1 MRSVSEAFK
10 AKIKDA
16 QRVEHVRGYVGT
28 VRFEDN
34 NIIHLGYQNQCSD
47 NKDVTFGSARIG
59 QLTATFR
66 GLNIPRYS
74 WRGLPIVLDYGLEID
89 DEGTIEWVESLITAK
104 IAKADWTDAGVSV
117 TAYDCLSDLDIPF
130 SASTTAGKIY
140 DFMEFIEDNTGVTNG
155 RTEAECLSLPNGNE
169 ILGLYPEN
177 GIKTFRDF
185 ASSVAAAVGGFITA
199 NGAGQFCIKSF
210 SESSIVDTFQ
220 SRNRV
225 LGSVFSDYVTQYRGI
240 NVTSVYDGTV
250 DYVDGDD
257 QTGGVSI
264 SLGSNPLLQY
274 GTDLAKATQRKAIA
288 NVAVGI
294 AYTPFN
300 IAILNCPVYELGDLI
315 VCEGGV
321 AGEESLTCCVMAID
335 WTFKQTTNLKG
346 FGSDPNLLSGKSAT
360 DKAINSIASKTKSNE
375 LVIHTYINSL
385 ECELANHTVSQSV
398 VSIDFATV
406 NPTKVTMLHEIN
418 FDLTLIDSKATI
430 TAYYYLNERLEG
442 YRPVG
447 TFNENGK
454 HILTLMYF
462 LENLVEGTAYE
473 WRVRLKIDGG
483 TATIAR
489 NHIHAWLQGQG
500 LVAVDEFAGTIR
512 VEDTYTPLELNR
524 AVVTVVDTVNHLDI
538 NALDQNLQPSDNYN
552 PSGTGDKDLA
562 TVYCQDM
569 DIELA
574 YIVYALC
581 DDSGDF
587 ALCDDSGDFVIVN
600 SDGGFS

>member
-1 MRSVSEAFK
+1 MQTHSAAF
-10 AKIKDA
+10 ATAMKDS
-16 QRVEHVRGYVGT
+16 QRVEYLRGT
-28 VRFEDN
+28 VGAVPFTN
-34 NIIHLGYQNQCSD
+34 SNILSASYSNACTD
-47 NKDVTFGSARIG
+47 TKDVKFGSARIG
-59 QLTATFR
+59 QLNIAFH
-66 GLNIPRYS
+66 GLAVGWNE
-74 WRGLPIVLDYGLEID
+74 WRGKVIDLEYGLQLA
-89 DEGTIEWVESLITAK
+89 DESVEYIPVGKFT
-104 IAKADWTDAGVSV
+104 IAKADHTDSGVTV
-117 TAYDCLSDLDIPF
+117 TAYDCLSALDIAF
-130 SASTTAGKIY
+130 TASTTAGQIY
-140 DFMEFIEDNTGVTNG
+140 DFLEFIEDNTGIVNG
-155 RTEAECLSLPNGNE
+155 RTQADCENLPNGTE

-177 GIKTFRDF
+177 DIKTFRDF
-185 ASSVAAAVGGFITA
+185 ASWVASSVGGFVTA
-199 NGAGQFCIKSF
+199 SRTGQLLIKSF
-210 SESSIVDTFQ
+210 NESDIVDTFQ
-220 SRNRV
+220 SRDRV
-225 LGSVFSDYVTQYRGI
+225 VGSVFSDYVTQYRGI
-240 NVTSVYDGTV
+240 NVTSVFDGTV

-257 QTGGVSI
+257 QTGGASI

-300 IAILNCPVYELGDLI
+300 IAILNCPVYDLGDLV

-321 AGEESLTCCVMAID
+321 AGSESLTCCVMGIE
-335 WTFKQTTNLKG
+335 WSFKNTTTLKG
-346 FGSDPNLLSGKSAT
+346 FGADPNLSSGKSAT
-360 DKAINSIASKTKSNE
+360 DKALGGVSSKAKSNE
-375 LVIHTYINSL
+375 LVTHTYINSL
-385 ECELANHTVSQSV
+385 EYALANHAVSAAV

-406 NPTKVTMLHEIN
+406 NPSKVTMLHEIN

-430 TAYYYLNERLEG
+430 TAYYYLNERLQG

-483 TATIAR
+483 TATISR

-524 AVVTVVDTVNHLDI
+524 AVVTVVDTVNNLDI
-538 NALDQNLQPSDNYN
+538 NALDQDFQPVDNYN
-552 PSGTGDKDLA
+552 LSGTGDKDLA
-562 TVYCQDM
+562 TIYCQDM
-569 DIELA
+569 NIELA

-587 ALCDDSGDFVIVN
+587 ALCDDNGDFVIVN
-600 SDGGFS
+600 SDGGFT